1 MKRSANISNP
11 VAVPNQ
17 NPRKPFPAWR
27 LINGV
32 TNASDDDLDASADSC
47 ENWSWYFGGL
57 VAFGLI
63 AEVILGVLH
72 PPYDSVWSRW
82 GSTLANALV
91 FIGVAGEVQFSR
103 MGFRRGHEIKRRSDE
118 KVAEATGR
126 AAEAVQKASEAD
138 DRTSIANLKAQ
149 EAIHELAKFRASRI
163 LTGRQIVR
171 IPENLKQF
179 SGTEYD
185 MALHS
190 NDTELTGFLCFIETA
205 LLKAGWKALSWPAAA
220 MFITPRGI
228 QVAVGISVTNI
239 VVGMHLEKVSL
250 LLPAAKC
257 LADEL
262 MVAGTATV
270 TPMPDSHGMSP
281 NTTAIHILIG
291 RKS

>member
-1 MKRSANISNP
+1 MDEIQNLKESFERDGNWAELSAWAI
-11 VAVPNQ
+11 
-17 NPRKPFPAWR
+17 
-27 LINGV
+27 I
-32 TNASDDDLDASADSC
+32 
-47 ENWSWYFGGL
+47 GGL
-57 VAFGLI
+57 ALEVCLLLWFSKDRSSFETLSLI
-63 AEVILGVLH
+63 AANGIIAGGVFGEIH
-72 PPYDSVWSRW
+72 FGRR
-82 GSTLANALV
+82 
-91 FIGVAGEVQFSR
+91 VATVS
-103 MGFRRGHEIKRRSDE
+103 KRLQQISDE
-118 KVAEATGR
+118 KVAEATAR
-126 AAEAVQKASEAD
+126 ASEA
-138 DRTSIANLKAQ
+138 NQKAQ
-149 EAIHELAKFRASRI
+149 EAILELAKFRASRT
-163 LTGRQIVR
+163 LTGQQMVR
-171 IPENLKQF
+171 AAGKLKQF

-190 NDTELTGFLCFIETA
+190 NDPELTGFLCFIETA

-262 MVAGTATV
+262 MVAGNATV